1 MKGKLF
7 MEATTAMSQMVWIN
21 IQGRLRLPFLVFALS
36 VQARSSISKTAYNI
50 VFTSEEY
57 SQCHYCQQSPPKRH
71 CLHFLQPAGSS

>member
-36 VQARSSISKTAYNI
+36 GQARSSLSTTA
-50 VFTSEEY
+50 
-57 SQCHYCQQSPPKRH
+57 
-71 CLHFLQPAGSS
+71 